1 MTTVQLLTGC
11 RKTANRVAAYRPD
24 GRLTNAYSHVTI
36 EDDCMAR
43 YLLVEPERN
52 SWHEDVSRSL
62 RQDRNG
68 DRMTTAAGQRILIV
82 DDDPGI
88 RRALHILLSREGYQV
103 TQARD
108 GVEALRLWRD
118 HGSDLVITDLHMP
131 EKNGIETIVEI
142 LSHSPAM
149 RIIAMSGGGQTKRLD
164 LLGNA
169 SMLGAVHTIEKPF
182 TLNEMMSM
190 VRQALTDPA

>member
-1 MTTVQLLTGC
+1 
-11 RKTANRVAAYRPD
+11 
-24 GRLTNAYSHVTI
+24 
-36 EDDCMAR
+36 MAR
-43 YLLVEPERN
+43 YLLVGPTKLAGVRVFPQAPAKTE
-52 SWHEDVSRSL
+52 
-62 RQDRNG
+62 NG
-68 DRMTTAAGQRILIV
+68 GSMTTTAGQRILIV

-88 RRALHILLSREGYQV
+88 RRTLHILLSREGYQV

-131 EKNGIETIVEI
+131 EKNGIETIVEM

-169 SMLGAVHTIEKPF
+169 SLLGAVHTIEKPF
-182 TLNEMMSM
+182 TLNEMMTM
-190 VRQALTDPA
+190 VRHALTDPD